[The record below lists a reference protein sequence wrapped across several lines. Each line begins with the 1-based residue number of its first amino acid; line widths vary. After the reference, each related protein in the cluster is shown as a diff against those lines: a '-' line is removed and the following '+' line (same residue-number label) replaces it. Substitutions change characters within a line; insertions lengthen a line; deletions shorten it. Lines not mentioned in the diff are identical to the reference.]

1 MLKYYRVDSTQI
13 ACWVNKSDFD
23 TQRQSLV
30 CIHGS
35 GGNHSIWS
43 HQYGR
48 LHKKY
53 NIIAVNLPG
62 HGHSGGNGENNVK
75 SYCEWLHKL
84 LTVLELQKV
93 MLVGH
98 SLGSAIA
105 LQFSIH
111 YSEYISGIICIGG
124 GMKMPVNSLF
134 LDFLQTHP
142 SQLPAEITE
151 LICKFSLAKEN
162 RSKLSV
168 PLQKSI
174 AMSRVDVLYGDLKAC
189 NELDLTQDAHKIKV
203 PALIVC
209 GSEDKMTSLDL
220 SRQLATGM
228 DKAQLEII
236 EGAGHMVML
245 EKPSEFNNCL
255 DKFVASISSVVQ
267 DKS

>member
-1 MLKYYRVDSTQI
+1 MLKYFHIDSAQI

-23 TQRQSLV
+23 TQKQSLV
-30 CIHGS
+30 FIHGS
-35 GGNHSIWS
+35 GSNHSIWS

-75 SYCEWLHKL
+75 RYLEWLNKL
-84 LTVLELQKV
+84 LTVLNLQKAL
-93 MLVGH
+93 LVGH

-105 LQFSIH
+105 LQFAIN
-111 YSEYISGIICIGG
+111 YSENITGIVCIGG
-124 GMKMPVNSLF
+124 GMKMPVNRFF
-134 LDFLQTHP
+134 LDFLQTNP
-142 SQLPAEITE
+142 PEIPAEIIE
-151 LICKFSLAKEN
+151 LMCKFSLAKEN

-174 AMSRVDVLYGDLKAC
+174 ALSRVDVMYGDLAAC
-189 NELDLTQDAHKIKV
+189 NELDLTLDAGKIKV

-209 GSEDKMTSLDL
+209 GAEDKMTPPDL
-220 SRQLATGM
+220 SRQLAAGIE
-228 DKAQLEII
+228 KAQLEIV
-236 EGAGHMVML
+236 EGTGHMVML

-255 DKFVASISSVVQ
+255 DKFASSI
-267 DKS
+267 